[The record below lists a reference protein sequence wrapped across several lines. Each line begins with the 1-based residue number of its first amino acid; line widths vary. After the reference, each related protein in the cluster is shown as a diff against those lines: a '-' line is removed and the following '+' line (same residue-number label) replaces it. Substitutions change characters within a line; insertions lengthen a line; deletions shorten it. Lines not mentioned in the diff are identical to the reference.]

1 MRTGRPRRVRASS
14 AASRDAATLDSALP
28 LVSNAL
34 QEPRI
39 RASGVSRVLNKAT
52 TDPAAVLASQDA
64 NRHRRKRSDR
74 RHAAVDAASEETQS
88 ADATAHGV
96 SCTTGPS
103 MQSADTADHHDLSRN
118 SVDDGPGK
126 TAVQPARTR
135 GGASREA
142 LWSQET
148 LLPRHPQQGSM
159 QGMRS
164 SGVEEGRSDR
174 TPPESDLLV
183 VEEDYSTFKA
193 SLHPAKKMSKTM
205 YTRSSSATTVK
216 STSLISSASD
226 IDLKASSVCSKST
239 FVEGGSGGPVAA
251 GASKH
256 ALCSL
261 GDLDALFDAPIK
273 SIKGTSQAKRVALLK
288 PSHSAPLIPKSDY
301 MSGMASSTNLAHL
314 ASVPAHVA
322 PDENRDC
329 PEPSILQTPDIRPT
343 QSDSRDPLRV
353 VVSPAKSIHSDVSGV
368 SEPLRAIGGG
378 GGSSTLRPS
387 LDPNR
392 SLRDVSRFSRLA
404 SRRKSNVLTFG
415 NSCTIMKSKVHGIEP
430 RKRLEHMLEDQDDD
444 NEQSVSKIDE
454 GLSSSDEDTR
464 KILTIHE
471 LRTVGEA
478 KRFKDEM
485 EYFFDGMDSLQMLR
499 VRRSTTCELCEK
511 LLSETF
517 VANIRAH
524 SYTKRLFSLL
534 SYSDDP
540 ILLLCLNFTLW
551 ILSRDIRNI
560 VPLFSCE
567 ELSSMIVLPMT
578 LGVSEDLLLFPP
590 TQKSEKALVDR
601 IRTLINRFFLN
612 TLTTDT
618 NPNISAFQLALDT
631 FSEVST
637 VRGLLATQLQS
648 RILQDNVFPKV
659 TECLIQCMNKLDNIT
674 VDTVLA
680 SLLNLL
686 TRLRDYMHD
695 LNSTQSGLFIQ
706 CMRVALNF
714 SNSSTF
720 LEIMRK
726 PAWIRVVL
734 QIIVLLG
741 LKNVPMSEDL
751 ESSGVNIKSAP
762 ASSPRLF
769 EMAILCGSFLVNLL
783 EMHPESAEQLTLIEL
798 SPDCPCSTIC
808 ADKCVCTAR
817 LPAIVVIVDLLGH
830 CMESSTKGVDHFV
843 LAAHIAMLF
852 AWTLKQN
859 ELARV
864 WVKEKGW
871 MSLVTSVAS
880 LLDDFAQFHEQVA
893 AEHTPLSE
901 NEGQS
906 IIQTRNSIQ
915 AVIKFLA
922 TQTESVQ

>member
-1 MRTGRPRRVRASS
+1 
-14 AASRDAATLDSALP
+14 
-28 LVSNAL
+28 
-34 QEPRI
+34 
-39 RASGVSRVLNKAT
+39 
-52 TDPAAVLASQDA
+52 
-64 NRHRRKRSDR
+64 
-74 RHAAVDAASEETQS
+74 
-88 ADATAHGV
+88 
-96 SCTTGPS
+96 
-103 MQSADTADHHDLSRN
+103 
-118 SVDDGPGK
+118 
-126 TAVQPARTR
+126 
-135 GGASREA
+135 
-142 LWSQET
+142 
-148 LLPRHPQQGSM
+148 
-159 QGMRS
+159 
-164 SGVEEGRSDR
+164 
-174 TPPESDLLV
+174 
-183 VEEDYSTFKA
+183 
-193 SLHPAKKMSKTM
+193 MSKTM

-540 ILLLCLNFTLW
+540 
-551 ILSRDIRNI
+551 
-560 VPLFSCE
+560 
-567 ELSSMIVLPMT
+567 
-578 LGVSEDLLLFPP
+578 
-590 TQKSEKALVDR
+590 VDR
-601 IRTLINRFFLN
+601 IRTLINRLFLN

-659 TECLIQCMNKLDNIT
+659 TECLIQCMNKSDIVSNEKSLRSYLRVFEFATVRCSDFQLDNIT

-686 TRLRDYMHD
+686 TRLRA
-695 LNSTQSGLFIQ
+695 GLFIQ

-783 EMHPESAEQLTLIEL
+783 EMHPESAEQLTLI
-798 SPDCPCSTIC
+798 
-808 ADKCVCTAR
+808 AR

-880 LLDDFAQFHEQVA
+880 F
-893 AEHTPLSE
+893 
-901 NEGQS
+901 
-906 IIQTRNSIQ
+906 
-915 AVIKFLA
+915 
-922 TQTESVQ
+922 